1 MRKSSALLAF
11 AAMFAAAS
19 ALAEPAPPLP
29 ATASGGQGTFITLGT
44 MGGPVPAPDRS
55 QPANA
60 LLYSGHVYLVD
71 AGDGTVQQL
80 SRAGIMLPRVTGVF
94 LSHLHAD
101 HTGGL
106 SAVLALRNQTNVRD
120 RLTIYGPP
128 GTRELVA
135 GMVASMQPA
144 ARVGYGIPGQ
154 PWMPPADTV
163 TVIETAGGET
173 LNIDGMKVTAAQ
185 NSHYDFAA
193 ESIENRNYKS
203 LSFRFDL
210 PGRSIVYTGDTGPS
224 RAVEELA
231 KGADL
236 LISEMIDMGGTMA
249 NVARNS
255 PNMPAEARQRLEQH
269 LSTHHLTP
277 DAVGQL
283 AAKAG
288 VKALVITH
296 FAAGTP
302 DPSRTEGYKAQ
313 IRSHYRGPLTLA
325 NDLDQF

>member
-1 MRKSSALLAF
+1 VARGAIGPVLAACLLA
-11 AAMFAAAS
+11 APV
-19 ALAEPAPPLP
+19 LAQPAPP
-29 ATASGGQGTFITLGT
+29 ADAFITLGT
-44 MGGPVPAPDRS
+44 MGGPVPSPDRS

-60 LLYSGHVYLVD
+60 LVHQGKVYLVD
-71 AGDGTVQQL
+71 SGDGTVQQL
-80 SRAGIMLPRVTGVF
+80 ARAGVLLPRVRAVF
-94 LSHLHAD
+94 LSHLHVD

-106 SAVLALRNQTNVRD
+106 SAVLGLRNQTNQRD
-120 RLTIYGPP
+120 PITIYGPP

-144 ARVGYGIPGQ
+144 ARAGYGIPGQ
-154 PWMPPADTV
+154 PWAPPADTV
-163 TVIETAGGET
+163 TVIELADGET
-173 LNIDGMKVTAAQ
+173 VSIDGFTVRAAQ
-185 NSHYDFAA
+185 NSHYDFAPGST
-193 ESIENRNYKS
+193 EDRNYKS
-203 LSFRFDL
+203 FAYRFDL

-224 RAVEELA
+224 AAVEKLA

-236 LISEMIDMGGTMA
+236 LVSEMIDMGGTMA

-255 PNMPAEARQRLEQH
+255 PDMPPQAKQQLEQH

-283 AAKAG
+283 ASRAG

-302 DPSRTEGYKAQ
+302 DPERTRGYIAEIKKRFA
-313 IRSHYRGPLTLA
+313 GPVTLA
-325 NDLDQF
+325 NDLDRF

>member
-1 MRKSSALLAF
+1 MAGGVIVPVLAILLA
-11 AAMFAAAS
+11 AA
-19 ALAEPAPPLP
+19 PAVAQPSPW
-29 ATASGGQGTFITLGT
+29 GDGFITLGT
-44 MGGPVPAPDRS
+44 MGGPVPSADRS

-60 LLYSGHVYLVD
+60 LVHQGKVYLVD

-80 SRAGIMLPRVTGVF
+80 ARAGILLPRVRAVF
-94 LSHLHAD
+94 ISHLHAD

-106 SAVLALRNQTNVRD
+106 SAVLALRNQTNQRD
-120 RLTIYGPP
+120 PITVYGPP

-144 ARVGYGIPGQ
+144 ARVGYGIPGE
-154 PWMPPADTV
+154 PWAPPADTV
-163 TVIETAGGET
+163 RVIELGDGERLT
-173 LNIDGMKVTAAQ
+173 VDGMTVTAAQ
-185 NSHYDFAA
+185 NSHYDFAPGSA
-193 ESIENRNYKS
+193 EDRNYKS

-224 RAVEELA
+224 AAVETLA
-231 KGADL
+231 RGADL
-236 LISEMIDMGGTMA
+236 LVSEMIDMGGTMA
-249 NVARNS
+249 NVAHNS
-255 PNMPAEARQRLEQH
+255 PDMPPQAKQQLEQH

-288 VKALVITH
+288 VKALAITH

-302 DPSRTEGYKAQ
+302 DPERTKGYIAQ
-313 IRSHYRGPLTLA
+313 IRSHFQGPVTLA
-325 NDLDQF
+325 NDLDRF

>member
-1 MRKSSALLAF
+1 MR
-11 AAMFAAAS
+11 AAWLTL
-19 ALAEPAPPLP
+19 ALAVSTPALAQP
-29 ATASGGQGTFITLGT
+29 AAPSAEAFITLGT
-44 MGGPVPAPDRS
+44 MGGPVPSPDRS

-60 LLYSGHVYLVD
+60 LLHAGQVYLVD

-80 SRAGIMLPRVTGVF
+80 SRAGILLPRVRAVF
-94 LSHLHAD
+94 LSHLHVD

-106 SAVLALRNQTNVRD
+106 SAVLGLRNQTNVREP
-120 RLTIYGPP
+120 LTVYGPA

-144 ARVGYGIPGQ
+144 ARAGYGIPGK
-154 PWMPPADTV
+154 PWTPPADTV
-163 TVIETAGGET
+163 TVIELADGEKTT
-173 LNIDGMKVTAAQ
+173 LNGMIVTAAQ
-185 NSHYDFAA
+185 NTHYDFAPGSV
-193 ESIENRNYKS
+193 EDRNYKS

-224 RAVEELA
+224 AAVEKLA

-236 LISEMIDMGGTMA
+236 LVSEMIDMAGTMA

-255 PNMPAEARQRLEQH
+255 PNMPPEAKRDLEQH

-277 DAVGQL
+277 EAVGQL
-283 AAKAG
+283 AGRAG

-302 DPSRTEGYKAQ
+302 DPARTKGYVTQ
-313 IRSHYRGPLTLA
+313 IAKSYSGPVTLA
-325 NDLDQF
+325 NDLDRF

>member
-1 MRKSSALLAF
+1 MR
-11 AAMFAAAS
+11 AS
-19 ALAEPAPPLP
+19 WAKVALALAISAGPALAQP
-29 ATASGGQGTFITLGT
+29 AAPTADAFITLGT
-44 MGGPVPAPDRS
+44 MGGPVPSPDRS

-60 LLYSGHVYLVD
+60 LIHKGRVYLVD

-80 SRAGIMLPRVTGVF
+80 SRAGIMLPRIDAVF

-106 SAVLALRNQTNVRD
+106 SAVLALRNQTNVAKP
-120 RLTIYGPP
+120 LTVYGPP

-154 PWMPPADTV
+154 RWMPPADTV
-163 TVIETAGGET
+163 TVIELTGDEA
-173 LNIDGMKVTAAQ
+173 LDVDGMKVRAAQ
-185 NSHYDFAA
+185 NTHYDFAPGST
-193 ESIENRNYKS
+193 EDRNYKS

-210 PGRSIVYTGDTGPS
+210 GGRSIVYTGDTGPS
-224 RAVEELA
+224 AAVEKLA
-231 KGADL
+231 QGADL
-236 LISEMIDMGGTMA
+236 LVSEMIDMGGTMA

-255 PNMPAEARQRLEQH
+255 PNMPPAAKQQLEQH

-277 DAVGQL
+277 EAVGQL
-283 AAKAG
+283 AGKAG

-302 DPSRTEGYKAQ
+302 DPDRTRGYIAQ
-313 IRSHYRGPLTLA
+313 IKAHYSGPVTLA
-325 NDLDQF
+325 NDLDRFNPR

>member
-1 MRKSSALLAF
+1 MTRWAIAPVLAALLA
-11 AAMFAAAS
+11 AAPVAAQPVPS
-19 ALAEPAPPLP
+19 AD
-29 ATASGGQGTFITLGT
+29 GFITLGT
-44 MGGPVPAPDRS
+44 MGGPVPSPSRS

-60 LLYSGHVYLVD
+60 LVHQDKVYLVD

-80 SRAGIMLPRVTGVF
+80 ARAGILLPRVRAVF

-106 SAVLALRNQTNVRD
+106 SAVLALRNQTNQRD
-120 RLTIYGPP
+120 PITVYGPP

-154 PWMPPADTV
+154 PWAPPADTV
-163 TVIETAGGET
+163 TVIELGDGERT
-173 LNIDGMKVTAAQ
+173 SLEGFTVTAAQ
-185 NSHYDFAA
+185 NSHYDFAPGSV
-193 ESIENRNYKS
+193 EDRNYKS

-224 RAVEELA
+224 AAVEKLA

-236 LISEMIDMGGTMA
+236 LVSEMIDMAGTMA

-255 PNMPAEARQRLEQH
+255 PDMPPQAKQQLEQH

-277 DAVGQL
+277 EAVGQL
-283 AAKAG
+283 ASRAG

-302 DPSRTEGYKAQ
+302 DPERTKGYIAD
-313 IRSHYRGPLTLA
+313 IARLYSGPVTLA
-325 NDLDQF
+325 NDLDRF

>member
-1 MRKSSALLAF
+1 MR
-11 AAMFAAAS
+11 AAWLTL
-19 ALAEPAPPLP
+19 ALAVSTPALAQP
-29 ATASGGQGTFITLGT
+29 AAPAADAFITLGT
-44 MGGPVPAPDRS
+44 MGGPVPSPDRS

-60 LLYSGHVYLVD
+60 LLHAGQVYLVD

-80 SRAGIMLPRVTGVF
+80 SRAGIMLPRVRAVF
-94 LSHLHAD
+94 LSHLHVD

-106 SAVLALRNQTNVRD
+106 SAVLGLRNQTNVREP
-120 RLTIYGPP
+120 LTVYGPA

-144 ARVGYGIPGQ
+144 ARAGYGIPGK
-154 PWMPPADTV
+154 PWIPPADTV
-163 TVIETAGGET
+163 TVIELADGEKTT
-173 LNIDGMKVTAAQ
+173 LHGMTVTAAQ
-185 NSHYDFAA
+185 NTHYDFAPGSV
-193 ESIENRNYKS
+193 EDRNYKS

-210 PGRSIVYTGDTGPS
+210 PRRSIVYTGDTGPS
-224 RAVEELA
+224 AAVEKLA

-236 LISEMIDMGGTMA
+236 LVSEMIDMAGTMA

-255 PNMPAEARQRLEQH
+255 PNMPPEAKRDLEQH

-277 DAVGQL
+277 EAVGQL
-283 AAKAG
+283 AGRAG

-302 DPSRTEGYKAQ
+302 DPARTKGYVTQ
-313 IRSHYRGPLTLA
+313 IAKSYSGPVTLA
-325 NDLDQF
+325 NDLDRF